1 MTRMLLTGLM
11 ALWTG
16 VAAATKLPEWVNSV
30 PPAQMHLGQAM
41 DTRSGEWLEPDEL
54 VERIRNADRV
64 LLGEQHDN
72 DDHHRLKL
80 WLLQRLH
87 SERPQ
92 ASLLLEVLT
101 PAQQPLVDQ
110 AYATGSSSAA
120 LKEQLQWNP
129 GWPWELYGPVVRSA
143 LDQQEPQDAANLG
156 RSMIRVQYRTPPPTP
171 PRYSEVAVAELSETL
186 ARSHCGRID
195 DHQLGD
201 MHGNQQQRDICI

>member
-1 MTRMLLTGLM
+1 MKRMLLTGLL

-16 VAAATKLPEWVNSV
+16 LAAAAPLPEWVNSV
-30 PPAQMHLGQAM
+30 PPAEMHLGQAL

-72 DDHHRLKL
+72 DDHHRLQL

-92 ASLLLEVLT
+92 AGLLLEMLT

-129 GWPWELYGPVVRSA
+129 GWPWELYGPVVRWA
-143 LDQQEPQDAANLG
+143 LDEQVPLYAANLD
-156 RSMIRVQYRTPPPTP
+156 RSEI
-171 PRYSEVAVAELSETL
+171 S
-186 ARSHCGRID
+186 
-195 DHQLGD
+195 
-201 MHGNQQQRDICI
+201 